1 MYQLSKKGVKAV
13 LLEQAKIT
21 SGTTWHT
28 AGLLWRLR
36 PSDTEIQILSTTR
49 NLLQNLEEETGL
61 DPGWINNGGI
71 FIARTHVC
79 RRKFNNSIDLKKIIV
94 HNRKQLIV

>member
-1 MYQLSKKGVKAV
+1 MSLKFLGNVILGGGSLGCNTLYQLSKKGVSAV

-36 PSDTEIQILSTTR
+36 PNDTEVQIISSTLNT
-49 NLLQNLEEETGL
+49 LLGLEKETGL
-61 DPGWINNGGI
+61 DPGWINNGGLL
-71 FIARTHVC
+71 IAKSPVS
-79 RRKFNNSIDLKKIIV
+79 F
-94 HNRKQLIV
+94 